1 MVWVDWVGKFSDE
14 LEVKTRSFEGKQEF
28 LKGLLDKIIV
38 SPEFDENR
46 DKVVKQ
52 QGHSFKLMFNLAL
65 VDDKVVYTD
74 EKNKRLGYDVKG
86 GKKSLKTDM
95 VRDVTARSGVYER
108 KKKEQKM
115 Q

>member
-1 MVWVDWVGKFSDE
+1 
-14 LEVKTRSFEGKQEF
+14 
-28 LKGLLDKIIV
+28 
-38 SPEFDENR
+38 
-46 DKVVKQ
+46 
-52 QGHSFKLMFNLAL
+52 MFNLAL